1 MTMFMWLWWYNDMIW
16 YDDIWRCY
24 DDVELLMWINVDVV
38 VKWFVGVWMCWFDDV
53 WCVGVMLWYMMKGS
67 CNMNYI
73 ESCIVESI
81 LGIHASWSVLFKEWC
96 LKTGRLIGNIRLS
109 KYLKT
114 RDHSAT

>member
-1 MTMFMWLWWYNDMIW
+1 
-16 YDDIWRCY
+16 
-24 DDVELLMWINVDVV
+24 
-38 VKWFVGVWMCWFDDV
+38 
-53 WCVGVMLWYMMKGS
+53 
-67 CNMNYI
+67 MNYI